1 MISQCLVLKHAHK
14 KSEVSFSMQIIIIY
28 ISIFSI
34 IIPIGVGL
42 WRHSSLET
50 ELKWLLYML
59 ILVALNQF
67 ISVFWLYVI
76 EENNI
81 PFFHFY
87 IFIELLFL
95 GRIFYLY
102 LEKSRIKL
110 IIPILVSSFSG
121 LYIVLVLLSP
131 ASLMNYSDA
140 ANMRAIEGVIILF
153 LIGLYFVNVYKKQEI
168 LHLQKTAGFWIG
180 GGLLL
185 YFLSNVLL
193 FAFSELVFAQDSIVF
208 KSLWAVHAVLLILLY
223 LNFTI
228 AFLCK
233 KTVTI
238 S

>member
-1 MISQCLVLKHAHK
+1 
-14 KSEVSFSMQIIIIY
+14 
-28 ISIFSI
+28 
-34 IIPIGVGL
+34 
-42 WRHSSLET
+42 
-50 ELKWLLYML
+50 ML
-59 ILVALNQF
+59 IPVALNQF
-67 ISVFWLYVI
+67 VSVAWLHLF
-76 EENNI
+76 EKNNI

-95 GRIFYLY
+95 SRIYYLY
-102 LEKSRIKL
+102 LKKTRVKF
-110 IIPILVSSFSG
+110 IIPILVSAFSG
-121 LYIVLVLLSP
+121 FYIVLVLLNPS
-131 ASLMNYSDA
+131 SLMNYSDA
-140 ANMRAIEGVIILF
+140 TNMRAIEGVIVLF
-153 LIGLYFVNVYKKQEI
+153 FIVLYFVNVYKKQEI
-168 LHLQKTAGFWIG
+168 LQLQKTAGFWIG

-193 FAFSELVFAQDSIVF
+193 FAFSELVFSQDSIVF

>member
-1 MISQCLVLKHAHK
+1 MSL
-14 KSEVSFSMQIIIIY
+14 IIM
-28 ISIFSI
+28 SIPVFSI
-34 IIPIGVGL
+34 LIPIGVGL
-42 WRHSSLET
+42 WRHSYLET
-50 ELKWLLYML
+50 EVKWLLYML
-59 ILVALNQF
+59 IPVAVNQLVSF
-67 ISVFWLYVI
+67 FWMYYVAD
-76 EENNI
+76 NNI
-81 PFFHFY
+81 PFFHLY
-87 IFIELLFL
+87 IFIELMFL

-102 LEKSRIKL
+102 LKRTRIKL
-110 IIPILVSSFSG
+110 IIPILVSAFSVF
-121 LYIVLVLLSP
+121 YIIHVLLSP
-131 ASLMNYSDA
+131 SVLMNYA
-140 ANMRAIEGVIILF
+140 NATNMRAIEGVIVLF
-153 LIGLYFVNVYKKQEI
+153 MVGLYFFNVYKKQEV

-193 FAFSELVFAQDSIVF
+193 FAFSELVFSQDSLVF